1 MKLQKWL
8 ELLIAIMDK
17 HPILSLCIPTNGAVE
32 WILPVI
38 ESIYSQGYDNEKFE
52 VVITDNGKDSHLP
65 VHIAKMSYPNL
76 RYKQTTDEGFLNL
89 VSCLKEGKGLF
100 CKMINHRSVM
110 LPGSI
115 ADMVA
120 LVEKYKDTQ
129 PVIYCSDGNIKCET
143 DFVECSNI
151 DEFVR
156 HLSYW
161 CSWSAGIGFWHKDI
175 PVIPNIQLNEMFP
188 NASLLFEIR
197 KESEY
202 VIWNKKYEQMCDD
215 SGKGGYN
222 LFHTFGVVLLDIIK
236 GLFDDGRISSEAF
249 GIVKKDLLG
258 FLTELYKSEVILP
271 TKHTFILKDIKKNVE
286 VYYGVGGYWQMII
299 KANFYAFYTC
309 IVSIA
314 SKVLKP
320 ILASFNRK

>member
-1 MKLQKWL
+1 
-8 ELLIAIMDK
+8 MDK
-17 HPILSLCIPTNGAVE
+17 QPVLSLCIPTNGAVE

-52 VVITDNGKDSHLP
+52 VVITDNGKNSQLP
-65 VHIAKMSYPNL
+65 AHIVKMDYPNL
-76 RYKQTTDEGFLNL
+76 RYMQTTDEGFLNL

-115 ADMVA
+115 AEMVT
-120 LVEKYKDTQ
+120 LVERYKDTQ
-129 PVIYCSDGNIKCET
+129 PIIYCSDGYIKSES
-143 DFVECSNI
+143 DYVECSNI
-151 DEFVR
+151 DDFVCQ
-156 HLSYW
+156 LSYW
-161 CSWSAGIGFWHKDI
+161 CSWSAGIGFWQKDI
-175 PVIPNIQLNEMFP
+175 PIIPNIQLNEMFP

-222 LFHTFGVVLLDIIK
+222 LFHTFGVVLLDIIR
-236 GLFDDGRISSEAF
+236 GLSDGGRISHETF
-249 GIVKKDLLG
+249 DVVKKDLFG

-271 TKHTFILKDIKKNVE
+271 TKHTFILKDIKKSMK
-286 VYYGVGGYWQMII
+286 VYYGVGGYRKMVIR
-299 KANFYAFYTC
+299 AYLSAFYSC
-309 IVSIA
+309 KVSIA

-320 ILASFNRK
+320 ILSSFNRK

>member
-1 MKLQKWL
+1 
-8 ELLIAIMDK
+8 MDK
-17 HPILSLCIPTNGAVE
+17 QPVLSLCIPTNGAVE

-52 VVITDNGKDSHLP
+52 VVITDNGKDSQLP
-65 VHIAKMSYPNL
+65 AHIVKMDYPNL
-76 RYKQTTDEGFLNL
+76 RYMQTTDEGFLNL
-89 VSCLKEGKGLF
+89 VSCLKEGKGQF

-115 ADMVA
+115 SDMVA

-129 PVIYCSDGNIKCET
+129 PIIYCSDGNIKCET
-143 DFVECSNI
+143 NFVECSNT

-161 CSWSAGIGFWHKDI
+161 CSWSAGIGFWQKDI
-175 PVIPNIQLNEMFP
+175 PNIPNIKLNEMFP

-215 SGKGGYN
+215 SGKGGYD

-236 GLFDDGRISSEAF
+236 GILDSGRISHKTF
-249 GIVKKDLLG
+249 YVVKKDLFG
-258 FLTELYKSEVILP
+258 FLTELYKNEMILP
-271 TKHTFILKDIKKNVE
+271 TKHTFILKNIKNSME
-286 VYYGVGGYWQMII
+286 VYYGVGGYRKMVIN
-299 KANFYAFYTC
+299 AYLSAFYAC

-320 ILASFNRK
+320 LLSSFTHK

>member
-1 MKLQKWL
+1 MV
-8 ELLIAIMDK
+8 IMDK
-17 HPILSLCIPTNGAVE
+17 QPILSLCIPTNGAVE

-52 VVITDNGKDSHLP
+52 VVITDNGKDSNLP
-65 VHIAKMSYPNL
+65 VHIVKMSYPNL

-143 DFVECSNI
+143 DLVECSNT

-161 CSWSAGIGFWHKDI
+161 CSWSAGIGFWQKDI
-175 PVIPNIQLNEMFP
+175 PVIPNIKLNEMFP

-197 KESEY
+197 KDSEY
-202 VIWNKKYEQMCDD
+202 VIWNRKYEQMCDD
-215 SGKGGYN
+215 SGKGGYD

-236 GLFDDGRISSEAF
+236 GLLDSGRIRQRTF
-249 GIVKKDLLG
+249 NIVKNDLYG
-258 FLTELYKSEVILP
+258 FLTVLYKNEVILP
-271 TKHTFILKDIKKNVE
+271 TKHTFILKDVKKSML
-286 VYYGVGGYWQMII
+286 VYYGTIGYYLMVID
-299 KANFYAFYTC
+299 AFLKVPRDLCFAVTK
-309 IVSIA
+309 
-314 SKVLKP
+314 KVLKH
-320 ILASFNRK
+320 F